1 MSNIKKTQTFNQEM
15 ANRLKSFSNLP
26 PTYKGHTKEKTEND
40 SNTIAKKNT
49 LPSHFESSSSL
60 RHSIPSMSFSTQA
73 RFETE
78 KSEYDNSPM
87 KETKVYKKNNIPMK
101 GTMGISER
109 NSLLIKPN
117 DAPSPQKY
125 KLKSTFDENVNK
137 KKGYSIHEESSSNK
151 NKNMVPGPGQYK
163 KKDDWIH
170 KDAPSLKHRPK
181 FFIDEQIKGLT
192 AVSPQKY
199 KINYKSVEKNR
210 YQGVG
215 FGIGDKN
222 SPIKKNKGPSVGT
235 YNIPSQFNKKGK
247 KLPIN

>member
-15 ANRLKSFSNLP
+15 TNRLKSFSNLP
-26 PTYKGHTKEKTEND
+26 PTYKGHTKEKAD
-40 SNTIAKKNT
+40 SNIVKKNT

-78 KSEYDNSPM
+78 KSQYNNSPM
-87 KETKVYKKNNIPMK
+87 KETKVYKKNSIPIK
-101 GTMGISER
+101 GTMGESAR

-125 KLKSTFDENVNK
+125 KLKSEFDNNIK
-137 KKGYSIHEESSSNK
+137 NKKGYSIHEQSITNEKK
-151 NKNMVPGPGQYK
+151 NNVPGPGQYK
-163 KKDDWIH
+163 GKDNWIH
-170 KDAPSLKHRPK
+170 KDGPSLKHRPK

-192 AVSPQKY
+192 VVSPQKY

-215 FGIGDKN
+215 FGIGEKNN
-222 SPIKKNKGPSVGT
+222 SPKKNKGPDVGS
-235 YNIPSQFNKKGK
+235 YNIPSQFNQKGK

>member
-26 PTYKGHTKEKTEND
+26 PTYKGHTKEKNEND
-40 SNTIAKKNT
+40 SNAIKKKST

-78 KSEYDNSPM
+78 KSQYNNSPM
-87 KETKVYKKNNIPMK
+87 KDTKVYKKNNIPIK
-101 GTMGISER
+101 GTMGVSPR

-125 KLKSTFDENVNK
+125 KLKSEFDDNIKN
-137 KKGYSIHEESSSNK
+137 KKGYSIHEESTTNGKK
-151 NKNMVPGPGQYK
+151 NNAPGPGQYK
-163 KKDDWIH
+163 GKDNWIH
-170 KDAPSLKHRPK
+170 KDAPSLKHRPN
-181 FFIDEQIKGLT
+181 FFIDDQIKGLT

-215 FGIGDKN
+215 FGIGEKN
-222 SPIKKNKGPSVGT
+222 NSLKKNKGPDVGS
-235 YNIPSQFNKKGK
+235 YNIPSQFNQKGK